1 MKYDSLTVRIFH
13 QHPGV
18 VVEQS
23 NGGVECDA
31 DQLRNCLAE
40 VK

>member
-1 MKYDSLTVRIFH
+1 MKYDIPTVRIFY

-23 NGGVECDA
+23 NGSVECRE
-31 DQLRNCLAE
+31 DQLLNCLAE